1 MQLTDANTAQI
12 LQCLFLTPKKSNF
25 LVCTLKR
32 TAATLLLSLY
42 TVKNNKCS
50 KHTTVFNT
58 QSHAQLGVTCTQ
70 YLCTLFEVWGAHLQL
85 CACTISGVWLCY
97 LKELYRSVI
106 IMNLLEINMF
116 DTASVAVYNIILRH
130 TCIIIKDR
138 NFGSWQY
145 LSKGNFF
152 SVGVLIC

>member
-12 LQCLFLTPKKSNF
+12 LQCLFLTPQKSNF

-32 TAATLLLSLY
+32 TATLLLALY
-42 TVKNNKCS
+42 TVKNRCS

-58 QSHAQLGVTCTQ
+58 QSHAQFVVTCTQ
-70 YLCTLFEVWGAHLQL
+70 YLHTLFEVWGAHLQL

-97 LKELYRSVI
+97 LKELYRSVV

-130 TCIIIKDR
+130 TCIIIKYR

-145 LSKGNFF
+145 IIKGNFLQL
-152 SVGVLIC
+152 GG